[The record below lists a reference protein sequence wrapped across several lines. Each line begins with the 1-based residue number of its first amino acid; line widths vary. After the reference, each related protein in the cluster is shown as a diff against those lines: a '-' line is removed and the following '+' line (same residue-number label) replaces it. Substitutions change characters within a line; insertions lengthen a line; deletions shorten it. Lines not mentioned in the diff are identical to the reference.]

1 MIVWVIAGLLGLAT
15 GLRIGW
21 SLVNKQS
28 LVSTAMILALG
39 SLGVVAALNWQPL
52 TLLIDSL
59 LRWPNISIGLSQVA
73 LIGCA
78 AGSCVMITTVSSS
91 RAPAAAKKIAI
102 AQYSVAALIATA
114 SLVVFFSDGRQAE
127 MAPKE
132 YLKQNLGSSGA
143 SLSWLLPLLYVLLA
157 LSLVAWAGLRH
168 SNRTRRGRALFVFTI
183 GIVLIVLALA
193 FVLLRAVGT
202 SGLVGVGTAATLLG
216 CAMLIVAAGSL
227 LPSVE
232 DWIGARR
239 ELRTIQPL
247 LDELGRRQPDVG
259 IGVRPRGPLAF
270 RVAERMSLISDAL
283 FLEASAADSELG
295 HILEATADDSE
306 LGHML
311 EGTPEGS
318 ELGHMLEGTADDSEL
333 GHILEAAPEGSELS
347 HVDSGATVLAFKGRN
362 VDQSG
367 DPSGDADGSELSDD
381 HVSERGDMDGS
392 ELGDAHAGELSDAD
406 ASDQSEPPSSP
417 LSEVGNLASL
427 TAPEIPPSD
436 QAEAVARW
444 IHQGSEDAAH
454 GDRAEF
460 PGLAWLRQP
469 ADYSD
474 REWILEIARQY
485 QRLTRRA
492 DSIDAAL

>member
-39 SLGVVAALNWQPL
+39 SLGVVAALNWRPL

-91 RAPAAAKKIAI
+91 RAPAAARKIAI

-114 SLVVFFSDGRQAE
+114 SLVVFFSEGRQAE

-132 YLKQNLGSSGA
+132 YLKHNLSSGGA
-143 SLSWLLPLLYVLLA
+143 SLSWLLPLLYALLA

-202 SGLVGVGTAATLLG
+202 SGLVGIGTAATLLG
-216 CAMLIVAAGSL
+216 CAMFIVAAGSL

-283 FLEASAADSELG
+283 FLEASAADSELR

-306 LGHML
+306 LRHIL
-311 EGTPEGS
+311 EGTR
-318 ELGHMLEGTADDSEL
+318 DDSEL
-333 GHILEAAPEGSELS
+333 RHILEAAPDDSELS

-362 VDQSG
+362 VDHSG
-367 DPSGDADGSELSDD
+367 DPSGDADGSELGDAD
-381 HVSERGDMDGS
+381 ASECSDMDGS
-392 ELGDAHAGELSDAD
+392 ELGDTDASELGDAD
-406 ASDQSEPPSSP
+406 ASDQSEPPGSP
-417 LSEVGNLASL
+417 LSDVGSLANL
-427 TAPEIPPSD
+427 TAPEVPPSD
-436 QAEAVARW
+436 QAAAVARW
-444 IHQGSEDAAH
+444 IHQGSEGAAD
-454 GDRAEF
+454 GDRVEF

-485 QRLTRRA
+485 LRLTRCA